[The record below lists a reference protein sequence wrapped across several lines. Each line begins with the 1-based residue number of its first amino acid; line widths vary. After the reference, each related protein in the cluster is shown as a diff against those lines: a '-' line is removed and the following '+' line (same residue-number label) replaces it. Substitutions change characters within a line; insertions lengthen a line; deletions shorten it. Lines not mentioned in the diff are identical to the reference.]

1 MLKTVNIT
9 IEPNAPYRATEIVA
23 DLRNVAESLY
33 FPMKLVGFRD
43 ARADTHLCPDEER
56 RNECPHL
63 TPDGHLDLASYGR
76 SLERERQAIIE
87 VAFEH
92 AGVSIYLR

>member
-1 MLKTVNIT
+1 MNTVNIT

-43 ARADTHLCPDEER
+43 VRAEIHLCPEEER
-56 RNECPHL
+56 GESCPHR
-63 TPDGHLDLASYGR
+63 TPEGSLDTATYSR
-76 SLERERQAIIE
+76 SLERHRQATLE

-92 AGVSIYLR
+92 ADVSIYLR

>member
-1 MLKTVNIT
+1 MNTVNIT

-43 ARADTHLCPDEER
+43 TRADIHLCPEEER
-56 RNECPHL
+56 RKPCPHR
-63 TPDGHLDLASYGR
+63 TADGALDAVSYSR
-76 SLERERQAIIE
+76 SLERERQAILE
-87 VAFEH
+87 VTFSH
-92 AGVSIYLR
+92 AGVSVYLR

>member
-1 MLKTVNIT
+1 MNTVNIT

-43 ARADTHLCPDEER
+43 TRADIHLCPQEER
-56 RNECPHL
+56 RESCPHR
-63 TPDGHLDLASYGR
+63 TTDGSLDLASYSR
-76 SLERERQAIIE
+76 SLERERQAILE
-87 VAFEH
+87 VAFAH
-92 AGVSIYLR
+92 ADVSVYLR

>member
-1 MLKTVNIT
+1 MNTVNIT

-43 ARADTHLCPDEER
+43 DRADMHLCPQEER
-56 RNECPHL
+56 RESCTHL
-63 TPDGHLDLASYGR
+63 TPEGRLDPASYAR
-76 SLERERQAIIE
+76 SLERERQAILE
-87 VAFEH
+87 VTFEH
-92 AGVSIYLR
+92 AEVSVYLR

>member
-1 MLKTVNIT
+1 MNTVIIT
-9 IEPNAPYRATEIVA
+9 IEPNEPYRATEVVA

-43 ARADTHLCPDEER
+43 SRADIHLCPDEER
-56 RNECPHL
+56 HISCSHR
-63 TPDGHLDLASYGR
+63 TPDGSLDVAAYGR
-76 SLERERQAIIE
+76 SLERQRRASLE

-92 AGVSIYLR
+92 AGVSVYLS

>member
-1 MLKTVNIT
+1 LKSVNIT

-43 ARADTHLCPDEER
+43 TRGDIHLCPAEER
-56 RNECPHL
+56 RESCPHR
-63 TPDGHLDLASYGR
+63 TPDGSLDAASYGR
-76 SLERERQAIIE
+76 SLERERQAILE

-92 AGVSIYLR
+92 AGVSVYLR

>member
-1 MLKTVNIT
+1 MKTVNIT
-9 IEPNAPYRATEIVA
+9 IEPNAPYRATEIIA

-43 ARADTHLCPDEER
+43 ARADIHLCPDEER
-56 RNECPHL
+56 RKSCPHR
-63 TPDGHLDLASYGR
+63 TPEGSLDLASYSR
-76 SLERERQAIIE
+76 SLERERQAILE

-92 AGVSIYLR
+92 AEVSIYLR